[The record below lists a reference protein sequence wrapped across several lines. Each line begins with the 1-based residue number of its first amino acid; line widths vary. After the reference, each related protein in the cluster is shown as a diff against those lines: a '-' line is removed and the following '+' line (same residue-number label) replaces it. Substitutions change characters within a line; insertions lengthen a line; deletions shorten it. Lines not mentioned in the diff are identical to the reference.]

1 MYHWGLMVTHTQ
13 QQASFELIDTGRG
26 PYRES
31 LAQQHRLVEQ
41 RRQGEIADVV
51 LLAEHF
57 PVITRGARKTAN
69 VLLADPAT
77 LAAQGIDVVDIRRG
91 GGTTAH
97 NPGQLVIYPIFNLRE
112 RRLGIGDYIATLET
126 IGIQLLRGLGV
137 VSERKKGLPGL
148 WVGDKKIA
156 SIGVRISR
164 QITYHGMAINIS
176 NDLQIF
182 DFLVPCGLQGVEM
195 TSLERE
201 VGATPTMED
210 IKENVEILLR
220 DHF

>member
-1 MYHWGLMVTHTQ
+1 MYNSGPMIAETQ
-13 QQASFELIDTGRG
+13 QKASFELIDTGRV

-51 LLAEHF
+51 LLSEPF

-69 VLLADPAT
+69 VLLADPAA

-112 RRLGIGDYIATLET
+112 RRLGIGDYIASLET
-126 IGIQLLRGLGV
+126 IGMQLLAGLGAQA
-137 VSERKKGLPGL
+137 ERKKGFPGL
-148 WVGDKKIA
+148 WVDDRKIA
-156 SIGVRISR
+156 SIGVRVSR
-164 QITYHGMAINIS
+164 QITYHGMAINID
-176 NDLQIF
+176 NDLRIF
-182 DFLVPCGLQGVEM
+182 ESLVPCGLPGVDM
-195 TSLERE
+195 TSLKKE
-201 VGATPTMED
+201 VGATPTMDE
-210 IKENVEILLR
+210 IKKNIGTLLR
-220 DHF
+220 ETF

>member
-1 MYHWGLMVTHTQ
+1 MVTHTQ
-13 QQASFELIDTGRG
+13 QQASFELIDTGRV

-31 LAQQHRLVEQ
+31 LAQQHRLVAQ

-97 NPGQLVIYPIFNLRE
+97 NPGQLVIYPIFSLRE
-112 RRLGIGDYIATLET
+112 RRLSIGDYIATLET
-126 IGIQLLRGLGV
+126 IGIQLLRGLGAA
-137 VSERKKGLPGL
+137 SERKKGFPGL
-148 WVGDKKIA
+148 WVDDKKIA
-156 SIGVRISR
+156 SIGVRVSR

-182 DFLVPCGLQGVEM
+182 DFLVPCGLQGVKM
-195 TSLERE
+195 TSVEQE
-201 VGATPTMED
+201 TGGAPAMEA
-210 IKENVEILLR
+210 IKERIGTLLR
-220 DHF
+220 ETF

>member
-1 MYHWGLMVTHTQ
+1 MIAETQ
-13 QQASFELIDTGRG
+13 QQASFELIDTGRV

-41 RRQGEIADVV
+41 RRRGEIADLV

-69 VLLADPAT
+69 VLLADPAA
-77 LAAQGIDVVDIRRG
+77 LAAQGIDVVDVRRG

-97 NPGQLVIYPIFNLRE
+97 NPGQLVIYPIFSLRE
-112 RRLGIGDYIATLET
+112 RRLGIGDYIATLEAV
-126 IGIQLLRGLGV
+126 GIQLLRGLGATAG
-137 VSERKKGLPGL
+137 RKKGFPGL
-148 WVGDKKIA
+148 WIDDKKIA
-156 SIGVRISR
+156 SIGVRVSR
-164 QITYHGMAINIS
+164 QITYHGMAINIH

-182 DFLVPCGLQGVEM
+182 DSLVPCGLQGVEM

-201 VGATPTMED
+201 VGATPTMEE
-210 IKENVEILLR
+210 IKEEIGTLLR
-220 DHF
+220 ETF